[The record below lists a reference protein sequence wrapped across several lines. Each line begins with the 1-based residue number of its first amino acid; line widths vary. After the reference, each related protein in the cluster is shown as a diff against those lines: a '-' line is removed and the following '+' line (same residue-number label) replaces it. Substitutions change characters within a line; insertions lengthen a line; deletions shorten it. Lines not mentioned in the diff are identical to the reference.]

1 MGMNT
6 KVVAPIALSVGL
18 LGIVGGVAA
27 TQAFQ
32 PVARPKTQVQ
42 LVQPAAQTVTV
53 TPSPTTT
60 TAAPKPVAT
69 TTAPKPAPVQS
80 TQAVAPAPRIVQK
93 AAVVSSDTST
103 SSTPAPAPSPA
114 PAQTAALPNAPLGKS
129 EPSNPAPNG
138 YGDASGWKSP
148 TSTK

>member
-1 MGMNT
+1 MNM
-6 KVVAPIALSVGL
+6 KVVAPVALSVGL

-32 PVARPKTQVQ
+32 PVAKPKTQVQ

-53 TPSPTTT
+53 TPSPATT
-60 TAAPKPVAT
+60 TATVAPKPVVKT
-69 TTAPKPAPVQS
+69 TTVKPAPVQS

-103 SSTPAPAPSPA
+103 SSSAPAPDPTPA
-114 PAQTAALPNAPLGKS
+114 TTTAAPMPAGAAPRKGNGS
-129 EPSNPAPNG
+129 GPAWECGENG
-138 YGDASGWKSP
+138 CITH
-148 TSTK
+148 TS